1 MSAAK
6 YEGGS
11 VLIVDDNPTNLSVLS
26 EYLTTRGLK
35 ISISKSG
42 EQALQ
47 RVERIKPDLILLD
60 VMMPSG
66 IDGFEVCRRLKA
78 NEATQEIPIMFMTAL
93 SETVDKVKGFE
104 RVFQKFCSVLDDVEK
119 YRDKKDKCKAFSAK
133 TALCLSDNRQK
144 MQTSPLQVSHAFYP
158 LHECFLWLYPDR
170 RLLSQPLQH

>member
-1 MSAAK
+1 MQESFK
-6 YEGGS
+6 DRRIL
-11 VLIVDDNPTNLSVLS
+11 VVDDEERMVRFIRLNLEHDGFQVF
-26 EYLTTRGLK
+26 EAFNGKQAIDK
-35 ISISKSG
+35 IRSN
-42 EQALQ
+42 L
-47 RVERIKPDLILLD
+47 PDLVLLD